1 MKSGIY
7 CLKSKINGKM
17 YIGLSKD
24 VYYRKR
30 KHFEMLAGQ
39 RHHNTKMQRHFNKY
53 GSDDLVFEIIE
64 LCDKDVLEERE
75 MYWIDYHNS
84 FYKGFNETKGGS
96 LKDYC
101 ATRFDFEN
109 IHTGEILENVTA
121 SEMCEK
127 YNIDRSGI
135 YKLAKGKGYH
145 QKGWKLKGAVKKK
158 RIGDKTLKAKQISL
172 KNIHTGEIIT
182 AISQQEMAKK
192 IGVHQ
197 GCLSNL
203 FLGKNK
209 KLKDWCLPETEDADK
224 TASQTY
230 FTIQNVITGE
240 IVSDY
245 HRSKVAKEHSLDFST
260 LCKLINGGTEKHKDW
275 ILVN

>member
-24 VYYRKR
+24 VYYRRR
-30 KHFEMLAGQ
+30 KHFECLAGQ

-64 LCDKDVLEERE
+64 LCNKDVLEERE

-109 IHTGEILENVTA
+109 IHTGEILENVTV

-135 YKLAKGKGYH
+135 YQLAKGKGYST
-145 QKGWKLKGAVKKK
+145 KGWKLKGAVKKK
-158 RIGDKTLKAKQISL
+158 RIGDKTRNAKQISL

-182 AISQQEMAKK
+182 TISQKEMAKK

-197 GCLSNL
+197 WCLSNL
-203 FLGKNK
+203 VSGKNK

-230 FTIQNVITGE
+230 FTIQNVVTGE

-245 HRSKVAKEHSLDFST
+245 HRSKVAKKYSLNLSC
-260 LCKLINGGTEKHKDW
+260 LCELVKGKTKKHKDW